1 MVIESGF
8 FISETLSCNTD
19 IYFMVNKGKVKIL
32 VKDFFGFDICFSAES
47 FCVVRFSLLKLLVFD
62 FLLNICEIS
71 HCCED
76 ANIKHCGGTSRVL
89 KIYMYF
95 TMLHK

>member
-32 VKDFFGFDICFSAES
+32 VKDFFGFDICFSASES
-47 FCVVRFSLLKLLVFD
+47 FWIIRFSLLKLLVID

-71 HCCED
+71 YCWED
-76 ANIKHCGGTSRVL
+76 ANTNMVL
-89 KIYMYF
+89 P
-95 TMLHK
+95 